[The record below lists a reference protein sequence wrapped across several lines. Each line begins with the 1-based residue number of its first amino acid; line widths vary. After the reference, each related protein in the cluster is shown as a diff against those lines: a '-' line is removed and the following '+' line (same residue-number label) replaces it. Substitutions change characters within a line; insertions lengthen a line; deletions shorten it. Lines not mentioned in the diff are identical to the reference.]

1 MALPEFVNQ
10 ILLPFGGVSAVL
22 IALAAFLG
30 HINTKRIINGDLA
43 KHKLSLESFKRESN
57 LKLQSV
63 KDKNT
68 SDLELIRLEHTKK
81 MDEVQSDFK
90 TEFLKYEAYTS
101 ISKEKYQELFEKRI
115 EVYTKLLTLKNEIDN
130 SIVEKAEW
138 LEVHDDD
145 PSHFTD
151 AVAKI
156 SQASQENL
164 MLISNELASLSNK
177 LHLKS
182 SQVFRNAKVTAFF
195 ADMNSHNNDSP
206 NYEIIMDAEN
216 SELRKMFTEC
226 GDLYEKWFKQLE
238 SDVSKI
244 RVILD
249 FSGDFLEKSY

>member
-1 MALPEFVNQ
+1 
-10 ILLPFGGVSAVL
+10 
-22 IALAAFLG
+22 
-30 HINTKRIINGDLA
+30 
-43 KHKLSLESFKRESN
+43 
-57 LKLQSV
+57 
-63 KDKNT
+63 
-68 SDLELIRLEHTKK
+68 
-81 MDEVQSDFK
+81 
-90 TEFLKYEAYTS
+90 
-101 ISKEKYQELFEKRI
+101 
-115 EVYTKLLTLKNEIDN
+115 
-130 SIVEKAEW
+130 
-138 LEVHDDD
+138 
-145 PSHFTD
+145 
-151 AVAKI
+151 
-156 SQASQENL
+156 

-195 ADMNSHNNDSP
+195 ADMNNESP